1 MSEYNIEKANFEK
14 QKEELKTFAEQP
26 ATSTELDKFSTKGK
40 FSDFLGGGLLGM
52 LDHKVTGDEMNEFV
66 AELQKCFVEINER
79 DKKVIKE
86 FGQVYETFESLD
98 KGYIQGILIGMKSA
112 EEASREAK
120 VAQKDIDDTIKALRL
135 TVQKLQEFKKQINAY
150 AHIKDVDEMWD
161 SLNEAVSNI
170 ILLKTDI
177 DATIIRLDEITEGF
191 NIYKGKLDG
200 IKHIEDIDQM
210 WDTVKNLKNQI
221 FDQEKKLKEQIGIIQ
236 GNVSDLL
243 DFTKSQ
249 SHFYDID
256 KMWNSVCA
264 IDTRINT
271 CNDKNNEIILKQQ
284 EQNDSISILQASIKE
299 FESQEHYKEIDKE
312 WEYSHSLGERLEKE
326 ANRIEYGNGKLNEF
340 ENQIHTVENE
350 NVLLRRKI
358 SVAYIIAGGSIGL
371 SVVQLILS
379 MLGVL

>member
-26 ATSTELDKFSTKGK
+26 ATSNDLDKFSTKGK

-200 IKHIEDIDQM
+200 IKHIEDIDQI

>member
-98 KGYIQGILIGMKSA
+98 KGYIQGILIGVKSA

-200 IKHIEDIDQM
+200 IKHIEDIDQI

>member
-200 IKHIEDIDQM
+200 IKHIEDIDQI

>member
-1 MSEYNIEKANFEK
+1 M
-14 QKEELKTFAEQP
+14 
-26 ATSTELDKFSTKGK
+26 DKFSTKGK

-200 IKHIEDIDQM
+200 IKHIEDIDQI